1 MNNKQI
7 IVILIYLLIVGAF
20 GFSWGHSVGTH
31 QQLDKIKKLE
41 TEKENLEQGK
51 IEYQWLYESC
61 LTSYGD
67 YQDRYEL
74 SCEVSE

>member
-7 IVILIYLLIVGAF
+7 IVILIYLLIFGAF

-31 QQLDKIKKLE
+31 QQLDKINELE
-41 TEKENLEQGK
+41 IEKENLEQSK
-51 IEYQWLYESC
+51 IECQWLYESC

-74 SCEVSE
+74 GVSK